1 MSSSNLRWRCAQGD
15 IQEFWIEVVPNGKR
29 ELLDFKTDS
38 AKDFWV
44 EKLEL

>member
-1 MSSSNLRWRCAQGD
+1 MSSSNLRWRCALGD

-29 ELLDFKTDS
+29 EWLDFKTDS

-44 EKLEL
+44 EKLEF